1 MGLYLLSRG
10 PHCES
15 PWTNGQITSGQ
26 WRLGSR
32 GTRSYQEPGSRG
44 TTFIGPSPL
53 YFTTVPPSLGNPPP
67 RANPSRFC
75 TLPLPESSAT
85 PSSARKA
92 DSPLH
97 VSARN
102 FPPLTSLYLYLRNV
116 FAGRMNIEAPS
127 SRFYR
132 LPVGMVVSLFQW
144 ICFLLRWDV
153 VEEYMVISTNNLLT
167 T

>member
-67 RANPSRFC
+67 RVNPSRFC

-102 FPPLTSLYLYLRNV
+102 FPPLTLCT
-116 FAGRMNIEAPS
+116 FTWETF
-127 SRFYR
+127 SRAEWILR
-132 LPVGMVVSLFQW
+132 LPQVDFTDFQWEWLLVCFSGVVSF
-144 ICFLLRWDV
+144 WDG
-153 VEEYMVISTNNLLT
+153 MWWKNIW
-167 T
+167 